1 MSPTFKQQQRH
12 VRIADVPA
20 ATFGKTAFA
29 DFASVRYSFESGVD
43 TPLSNSSNGTS
54 AQRTYRLPHSA
65 KPHSQFCL
73 SEVYV

>member
-1 MSPTFKQQQRH
+1 MQCMFFKQQQRH
-12 VRIADVPA
+12 VRTADVPA

-54 AQRTYRLPHSA
+54 A
-65 KPHSQFCL
+65 
-73 SEVYV
+73 